1 MENTDTDVVDAMID
15 ASLPHVAFDGW
26 SEATFRAAMEDSGTD
41 PVVAEM
47 HFPKRG
53 VDLALAF
60 HRRGD
65 RLMTEALQQRDLTSL
80 RIRERIIEAVKIRLE
95 VTGDREVV
103 RRGTTLFSLPQN
115 APLGAQ
121 AIWGTC
127 DAIWTALGDTS
138 RDGNWYT
145 KRATL
150 AGVYS
155 ATVLY
160 WLGDDS
166 PDQVDTW
173 AFLDRRIEDVMR
185 IEKMKAKVRE
195 NPVLR
200 TVFAG
205 PTWVM
210 SQIKA
215 PSRASE
221 GNVPGAWGNRVD

>member
-1 MENTDTDVVDAMID
+1 MENADTAVIEAMID

-26 SEATFRAAMEDSGTD
+26 SEATFRAAIRDSATD
-41 PVVAEM
+41 PITAEM
-47 HFPKRG
+47 HFPRRG

-65 RLMTEALQQRDLTSL
+65 RLMIEELKRRDLASL
-80 RIRERIIEAVKIRLE
+80 RVRERIIEAVKIRLQ
-95 VTGDREVV
+95 VTGDRESV

-155 ATVLY
+155 ATVLF

-166 PDQVDTW
+166 PDQSDTW
-173 AFLDRRIEDVMR
+173 AFLDRRIDDVMR

-195 NPVLR
+195 NPLLR

-205 PTWVM
+205 PTWLM
-210 SQIKA
+210 SQVKA
-215 PSRASE
+215 PIRPPE
-221 GNVPGAWGNRVD
+221 VIIPGAWSNPSE